1 MKKFI
6 VKATKIHYYTTI
18 VEANNK
24 EEAIKKSLELNENDF
39 QEERIDAISVLLNS
53 ANRLEN
59 EENKSNI

>member
-1 MKKFI
+1 MKKFM

-24 EEAIKKSLELNENDF
+24 EEAIKKSLELNEEDF
-39 QEERIDAISVLLNS
+39 QEERIDGISVLLNS

>member
-1 MKKFI
+1 MKKFM

-24 EEAIKKSLELNENDF
+24 EEAIKKSLELNEEDF
-39 QEERIDAISVLLNS
+39 QEERIDDISVLLNS